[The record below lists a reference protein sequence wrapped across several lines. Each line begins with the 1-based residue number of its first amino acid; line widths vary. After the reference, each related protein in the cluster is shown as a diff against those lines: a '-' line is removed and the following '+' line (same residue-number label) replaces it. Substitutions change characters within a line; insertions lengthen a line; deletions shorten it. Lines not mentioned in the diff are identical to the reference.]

1 MESEGMRLDR
11 YLWNVRLC
19 KTRSQATQACR
30 SGEVRI
36 GGNRVKPSRI
46 VSVGLEFEM
55 RRAGANRSYRILAL
69 VERRVSAK
77 EVPALLEETTP
88 PEVLDALKAAREAPT
103 LRRDRGM
110 GRPTK
115 RDLRLIEKLM
125 SHPEC

>member
-1 MESEGMRLDR
+1 MEGEGMRLDR
-11 YLWNVRLC
+11 YLWHVRLC
-19 KTRSQATQACR
+19 KTRSLASRACQ

-36 GGNRVKPSRI
+36 DGSRVKPSRM
-46 VSVGLEFEM
+46 VKPGFTFEI

-77 EVPALLEETTP
+77 KVPALLEETTP
-88 PEVLDALKAAREAPT
+88 QEVLDALEAARQAPT